1 MYSPILLGSVFLFL
15 NAVECKGNFIRGNSS
30 ASSQAFDSEEAVP
43 SSSRR
48 LARGFVPLSCNAN
61 IDNSKCSSFIDTF
74 GTNSVHA
81 SRLVVPCGTCVSM
94 DHPGPLLTLN
104 DGIDIQGK
112 LVFPDGYRLTVNT
125 NLVLVQGE
133 LEMKSSKAVDG
144 IPDVTFVLQGS
155 SISSFEPIDSNTGN
169 CGGSCDTGARSITVA
184 GGKVNLNGLPA
195 NTPTWLHIY
204 DVIGSSAIVVS
215 NSVRDKWVAGAT
227 IVITSEHQGF
237 FGDQVRTISS
247 VSDVGSGRV
256 RLNLDK
262 AINRPVTLLDSP
274 DSATEVALLSRNIV
288 FQGASGS
295 DGGHFWIMH
304 TPSVNQ
310 RIEGVE
316 IVNFGQEGLLG
327 RYPVHFHMCGDVSGS
342 VVAKNTIRNSNQRCV
357 VVHGTDNLLV
367 QENVAYSTKGHCYM
381 LEDGIETGNEFVRN
395 IGILTVKADV
405 IIPNMGSNGVETD
418 MSASTFWITNADNSF
433 VGNVVAGS
441 QVFGFWF
448 ELQVRG
454 SLANEHQDFDPM
466 TVPTRKFEGNVVHSV
481 FGVGLTYYLHGY
493 IPKTLQY
500 FENNKFFRNR
510 HIALR
515 IHRTRNIF
523 LKGNTFSDNA
533 FAIVVDRAEEIHVAD
548 TTIVGHSDVFAEVV
562 KRNRFANMR
571 CPQGIGFQSTNPWVR
586 KMDSELNGVILDQVA
601 FSGFSKSVCSDATAI
616 DLTSRLDGYKS
627 FEMFSRYTGVTVA
640 DTDVI
645 NFCSGKSAGA
655 DDVYVTDSTGT
666 LLDGTDNTPSTLM
679 VNSPEMMH
687 FVEPSVCTENKDRC
701 YTYCSD
707 TCIRTVHYYVPESQS
722 QDYTLKVCDR
732 GNTSDCIELSGHVH
746 SSHRWPRRFAVH
758 VPSGRQYD
766 AVFLNKGVPVY
777 PTNVDIEF
785 QEKLCP
791 TAPNDEDIVLL
802 EKARGTTFPP
812 TSSPTTSLEA
822 CGNLIANSDFERGY
836 DGYWDAAG
844 EGSLSNVAGYNS
856 PTAMYYDSGNR
867 NRYWTGPA
875 HKWRDGLDFQ
885 CLTQGTTWKFS
896 ARMKL
901 VDKETGK
908 GASCNTGSTAEGE
921 MCPRVT
927 LVLRDKSW
935 TLHTVYVRG
944 FNNGDNWDA
953 DGFNAFEGYWTIPSN
968 DPGWQGNVAN
978 IRLSITDFAFGMN
991 LIVDDFGMEVV
1002 LGSDV
1007 DTGKSPTSSPS
1018 LALPSPTR
1026 SPTSSPTETK
1036 TGTPTH
1042 GPTQTSTHSPTS
1054 RPTKVPTDRPT
1065 PSPTKLA
1072 TGLPTE
1078 SPVMS
1083 PSVGDLDSCSEVIAN
1098 SDFELGS
1105 KGYWSTHN
1113 GASVSDVEGF
1123 TSSTAMY
1130 YNSGNRK
1137 RYWQGPEYKGG
1148 VDLNC
1153 LEQGTTWKIT
1163 AKLQLVDVST
1173 GEGSSCV
1180 VGSNN
1185 AKERCPRVRLVL
1197 RDGTWT
1203 LRQERID
1210 GYTDAESWDTNG
1222 MNSYTGYW
1230 TVPADGPNW
1239 NGKVRNFR
1247 LSLVDFPFDTDLVV
1261 DDFKMTRV
1269 S

>member
-655 DDVYVTDSTGT
+655 DDV
-666 LLDGTDNTPSTLM
+666 
-679 VNSPEMMH
+679 
-687 FVEPSVCTENKDRC
+687 
-701 YTYCSD
+701 D

-935 TLHTVYVRG
+935 TLHTV
-944 FNNGDNWDA
+944 
-953 DGFNAFEGYWTIPSN
+953 
-968 DPGWQGNVAN
+968 
-978 IRLSITDFAFGMN
+978 
-991 LIVDDFGMEVV
+991 
-1002 LGSDV
+1002 
-1007 DTGKSPTSSPS
+1007 
-1018 LALPSPTR
+1018 
-1026 SPTSSPTETK
+1026 
-1036 TGTPTH
+1036 
-1042 GPTQTSTHSPTS
+1042 PTS

-1148 VDLNC
+1148 IDLNC